1 MAGATYPFPPY
12 NATILTMSH
21 TCPHCGSKQIR
32 TARLHGHDGVRHIL
46 LDTPLR
52 CRDCRHHFWKFNPIK
67 PVLLLLAVGAL
78 VGITAWFTLE
88 QPTVPPSTRTADSL
102 PHARAAAGDAD
113 AQLKLGLRY
122 AEGDGVIQNDKE
134 ATKWFAL
141 AAKQGQT
148 EAQYHYGLALLK
160 GHGVV
165 QDYRAAFSWI
175 EKAAKSGYPKAQYSL
190 GELYRYGT
198 GTLLDKP
205 RAYLWFNLA
214 AAQGVEA
221 AAKARD
227 SLVWQLK
234 PEQLTAMQEEARRM
248 SLAQTATA
256 APSTALPAP
265 TAD

>member
-1 MAGATYPFPPY
+1 MVEAGGKPLTRPAWRERLIRCAAY
-12 NATILTMSH
+12 NATILDH
-21 TCPHCGSKQIR
+21 VAHACPHCLEQANR
-32 TARLHGHDGVRHIL
+32 TPGVRRCHGHDGVRTFL
-46 LDTPLR
+46 LHTPPSR
-52 CRDCRHHFWKFNPIK
+52 RDCRHHFWKFSPIK
-67 PVLLLLAVGAL
+67 PMLLLASAVGAL
-78 VGITAWFTLE
+78 VGITPGLRLNNHGCPIF
-88 QPTVPPSTRTADSL
+88 RTADSL
-102 PHARAAAGDAD
+102 PHARAAAGDAA
-113 AQLKLGLRY
+113 AQSETEGLRY

-134 ATKWFAL
+134 GHKWFAL

-175 EKAAKSGYPKAQYSL
+175 EKAARAAIPRPNTA

-198 GTLLDKP
+198 GTSLDKP

-214 AAQGVEA
+214 GCTGGGA

-234 PEQLTAMQEEARRM
+234 PEQLTAMQEEHGG
-248 SLAQTATA
+248 
-256 APSTALPAP
+256 
-265 TAD
+265 

>member
-1 MAGATYPFPPY
+1 MPA
-12 NATILTMSH
+12 I
-21 TCPHCGSKQIR
+21 CPHCGSKQIR
-32 TARLHGHDGVRHIL
+32 TARLHAYDGVRHLL

-88 QPTVPPSTRTADSL
+88 QPTVAPAVQPTDSL
-102 PHARAAAGDAD
+102 PHSRAAAGDAD
-113 AQLKLGLRY
+113 AQLKLGIRY

-134 ATKWFAL
+134 ASHWFAL
-141 AAKQGQT
+141 AAKQGRT
-148 EAQYHYGLALLK
+148 EAQYRYGLALLQ
-160 GHGVV
+160 GRGVV

-175 EKAAKSGYPKAQYSL
+175 EKAARQGHAKAQYDL

-198 GTLLDKP
+198 GTPLDKP

-234 PEQLTAMQEEARRM
+234 PEQLTAMQEEAQRM
-248 SLAQTATA
+248 SLSPAASAPPSTSAA
-256 APSTALPAP
+256 APA
-265 TAD
+265 AD